1 MAQSLPGGRLVW
13 RPIPA
18 CTGAFGA
25 VGMLRRVIYFLCVLC
40 CVIYQ
45 LCTYIRYGRKM
56 FWSVAW
62 CGEDFRWHL
71 SLALQNHYKHTQ
83 WHRKWCHEWIY
94 TVGGRR
100 HNTAGTQYYVCD
112 SNPGHVVGII
122 HCESDSLLTIIH
134 ACIHPCTYACRW
146 SEGKVKCVCPASL
159 RENWNLKQPQWGN
172 SQLYSNI
179 QYTIICAHSCNSPS

>member
-1 MAQSLPGGRLVW
+1 MAQSLPGGRLEW

-25 VGMLRRVIYFLCVLC
+25 VGMLGRVIYFLCILC
-40 CVIYQ
+40 CMIYQ

-71 SLALQNHYKHTQ
+71 SLVLQNHYKHTQ

-94 TVGGRR
+94 TVGGCR

-122 HCESDSLLTIIH
+122 HCESDSLFTIIH
-134 ACIHPCTYACRW
+134 ACIHIRVRMHAGGVK
-146 SEGKVKCVCPASL
+146 GKSSVFV
-159 RENWNLKQPQWGN
+159 QQVWGK
-172 SQLYSNI
+172 I
-179 QYTIICAHSCNSPS
+179 GI